1 MVAPVV
7 ANEQLVPQP
16 IDDGTLAVVWCG
28 MVWCGVVWCGAVRCG
43 MEWCDEVW
51 CGAVRCG
58 VLNCGVVWSC
68 IRNSVVSIQDK
79 VFGTFKVAPYRSSH
93 RFCVY
98 LQGKPERLTF
108 VELHTGI
115 PAEAVPL

>member
-43 MEWCDEVW
+43 
-51 CGAVRCG
+51 

-68 IRNSVVSIQDK
+68 IWNSVVSIQDK